1 MIRGAIV
8 ALVASC
14 YSQGGSVLHSI
25 YGAYDARKFSS
36 DPVATDLSGGK
47 IGYQFRKTDSGL
59 AGFVEAAHLS
69 ANDLGLTSLGVG
81 GKMGRVVI
89 RDRVEVGVLG
99 FLEFQSASYE
109 RHQNSNQLF
118 ALGVG
123 GYLEVRV
130 VPRAALTLTL
140 SAHGFT
146 DITAPTTCND
156 GSTSQSTGQHV
167 QATTASPSPMTSSE
181 MARVS
186 TLLWALVSLSEDR
199 DPCRPSELAK
209 RRQHPS
215 PIPKLM

>member
-118 ALGVG
+118 ALGGVFG
-123 GYLEVRV
+123 GSRGATCGAHAHVVCSRV
-130 VPRAALTLTL
+130 HRHHCPNDLQRWLDISKHWSGNMFKPR
-140 SAHGFT
+140 
-146 DITAPTTCND
+146 
-156 GSTSQSTGQHV
+156 
-167 QATTASPSPMTSSE
+167 
-181 MARVS
+181 RRR
-186 TLLWALVSLSEDR
+186 LL
-199 DPCRPSELAK
+199 
-209 RRQHPS
+209 Q
-215 PIPKLM
+215 

>member
-99 FLEFQSASYE
+99 FLECQSASYE

-146 DITAPTTCND
+146 DITAPTTCLVRE
-156 GSTSQSTGQHV
+156 HV